1 LIYLFRAFTG
11 VLLLGTEYVV
21 EQDNTLVSILDALEV
36 NGKHSPQKHFLWT
49 SCHNRER
56 LPLVSMKESDKY
68 GRAKQTI
75 FNSNLMNKDLLG
87 HYNEEMEKDPFFF
100 FQFGVYPNSK

>member
-1 LIYLFRAFTG
+1 M
-11 VLLLGTEYVV
+11 LGTEYVV